1 MEIKN
6 VPDLLLRL
14 FFGAALITGGI
25 LTLNHASGGTIVSCK
40 AATLQTA
47 SCTITERLAF
57 SKQITQEK
65 SISGIVKAKVATITA
80 SNSESPDVEFFR
92 VLGMN
97 KKGVSYQIGQDG
109 KDFAEAE
116 SVAEQ
121 INSLIQHPNTS
132 TIQFDYSS
140 NLSNWFG
147 WGAISLGIIVSLF
160 MRPGK

>member
-1 MEIKN
+1 MKIKN
-6 VPDLLLRL
+6 LPDLFLRL
-14 FFGAALITGGI
+14 FFGAALVMGGLLI
-25 LTLNHASGGTIVSCK
+25 LKYASGGAIVSCK
-40 AATLQTA
+40 AATLQTV

-57 SKQITQEK
+57 SQQIIQEK
-65 SISGIVKAKVATITA
+65 SIGGIIKAKVATITA
-80 SNSESPDVEFFR
+80 PNSEGSDVEFFR

-97 KKGVSYQIGQDG
+97 RKGVSYQIGQDG
-109 KDFAEAE
+109 KDSTEAE

-121 INSLIQHPNTS
+121 INSLIQHSNTS